1 MAQVVARQHLFIG
14 AWLDDGINIRI
25 PGRVEEDRVVGEDYL
40 ILRQE
45 GAVWE
50 WLSHCSWLQP
60 GECGGEVCTARDRD

>member
-1 MAQVVARQHLFIG
+1 
-14 AWLDDGINIRI
+14 
-25 PGRVEEDRVVGEDYL
+25 
-40 ILRQE
+40 LRQE